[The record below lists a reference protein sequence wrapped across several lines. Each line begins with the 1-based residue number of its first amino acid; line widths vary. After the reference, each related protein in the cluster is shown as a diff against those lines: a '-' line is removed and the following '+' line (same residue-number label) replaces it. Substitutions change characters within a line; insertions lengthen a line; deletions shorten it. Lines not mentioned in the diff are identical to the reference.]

1 VTWLFIILG
10 FLLLAGGGEILVR
23 GAVGAARAFNVS
35 PLLIGLTLVGFG
47 TSTPELTPSLL
58 AAFEGAPGIAVGNVV
73 GSNIANILLIL
84 GAAAMVRALAITPE
98 SYRRDGVV
106 LAASTAVC
114 AAAIFVGT
122 LERWLGLTLV
132 VLLVAYL
139 VRAYL
144 TERAESGPEAEVH
157 LHIAQDAPSG
167 PPKVWLSLLAALGGV
182 ALTVLGARLLVTG
195 AVDLARDLGIS
206 EAVIGLTVVAVG
218 TSLPELV
225 ATVVAAARRHCDVA
239 LGGVIGSNI
248 YNVLGILGITAAVR
262 PIPVP
267 AQIAQ
272 LDVWVLIAAS
282 LLLLLFLR
290 TGWTLKRWEGGVFL
304 AAYVGYVAFL
314 FAQQGVI

>member
-1 VTWLFIILG
+1 MTWLFIALG

-47 TSTPELTPSLL
+47 TSTPELTTSLL

-84 GAAAMVRALAITPE
+84 GAAAMVRALAITPQA
-98 SYRRDGVV
+98 YRRDGVV

-114 AAAIFVGT
+114 AAAIFAGT
-122 LERWLGLTLV
+122 LERWLGLILV
-132 VLLVAYL
+132 VLLVAYI
-139 VRAYL
+139 VRAYF
-144 TERAESGPEAEVH
+144 TERAEAGPEAEVH
-157 LHIAQDAPSG
+157 LHIAEDARPG
-167 PPKVWLSLLAALGGV
+167 PRKVWLSLLAALGGV

-206 EAVIGLTVVAVG
+206 EAVIGLTIVAVG

-225 ATVVAAARRHCDVA
+225 ATLVAAARRHCDVA

-290 TGWTLKRWEGGVFL
+290 TGWTLKRWEGAVFL
-304 AAYVGYVAFL
+304 VAYAGYVGFL
-314 FAQQGVI
+314 FAQQGMI